1 MAQIQIITPV
11 KDSLDTTKQVVD
23 SILKSEISAEY
34 SYTIYYDYSNET
46 NTLELETIASEKK
59 FSLVNLKDI
68 TEHPSPNY
76 LLILQIAQQNALK
89 AKAHLLIIESDV
101 VVNKNTIQ
109 AIVNLSETLS
119 NPGLIAAVTTD
130 KHGIINF
137 PYLFARTFE
146 KGGVNTH
153 KRLSFC
159 CTLISNQFL
168 KTYSFANLNP
178 EKSWYDVHISHKA
191 TELGFNNYL
200 ITNLPVLHQPHSSR
214 PWKKLKYVNPLKY
227 YWNKIIHSRDKI

>member
-1 MAQIQIITPV
+1 MASLHIITPV
-11 KDSLDTTKQVVD
+11 KDSLDTTKQVID
-23 SILKSEISAEY
+23 SVMQSEISVEF
-34 SYTIYYDYSNET
+34 SYTIYNDFSNET
-46 NTLELETIASEKK
+46 NSLELEAIARENN
-59 FSLVNLKDI
+59 FQLVNLEDI
-68 TEHPSPNY
+68 TKHPSPNY
-76 LLILQIAQQNALK
+76 LLILQMAQKNALN
-89 AKAHLLIIESDV
+89 ANAHLLIIESDV
-101 VVNKNTIQ
+101 VVSKNTIQ
-109 AIVNLSETLS
+109 AMINLSETLS
-119 NPGLIAAVTTD
+119 KPGLIAAVTID

-137 PYLFARTFE
+137 PYLYARTFE
-146 KGGVNTH
+146 KGIVNTH

-191 TELGFNNYL
+191 TELGFINYL

-214 PWKKLKYVNPLKY
+214 PWKKMKYVNPLKY